1 MHGIQAYAPTVPGVS
16 HMFRRLIAWL
26 LRADWKPIIDWSE
39 AEAGRVLCRISVDV
53 PRVWSGREILEQVL
67 CATGN
72 EFVLYKKRR
81 SGGELRVR
89 FTGPFHGA
97 AMRLTEFEPGPPP
110 LYRLQLWPVDG
121 EAVLYSHA
129 WPGWFGVWR
138 NESHNDLGVCLCYID
153 SGDRDQLKE
162 LRRELLGGKVPDSL
176 ITEEAMWEQVNG
188 LPESDRRAAMAAL
201 AMRSLAAVDQRF
213 HETFPDAGPVP
224 ESLRPAF
231 DAIQQR
237 IQDIQQAAESRP
249 VAPELAA
256 LMQRFVSDSTKR
268 SPAAPP
274 EADSVQ

>member
-1 MHGIQAYAPTVPGVS
+1 
-16 HMFRRLIAWL
+16 
-26 LRADWKPIIDWSE
+26 
-39 AEAGRVLCRISVDV
+39 
-53 PRVWSGREILEQVL
+53 
-67 CATGN
+67 
-72 EFVLYKKRR
+72 
-81 SGGELRVR
+81 
-89 FTGPFHGA
+89 
-97 AMRLTEFEPGPPP
+97 MRLTEFEPGPPP

-129 WPGWFGVWR
+129 WRGWFGVWR
-138 NESHNDLGVCLCYID
+138 NESHNDLGVGLCYID

-231 DAIQQR
+231 DAISSESKIFSR
-237 IQDIQQAAESRP
+237 RKNPDPSRP
-249 VAPELAA
+249 NW
-256 LMQRFVSDSTKR
+256 
-268 SPAAPP
+268 PP
-274 EADSVQ
+274 